1 MNIIIVGDGKVGYTL
16 AQFLTKDGHDVT
28 IIDKDEAALS
38 RAADTLDV
46 MCIRG
51 NGANMRTLLEA
62 DIENTD
68 IIIAVTGNDELNM
81 VCCLAAKQLGAKY
94 SIARIRDPEYT
105 ESLTM
110 LQKKL
115 DIDQVINPERASA
128 LEISRLLRFPFA
140 INIESFAHGRVEMV
154 EFKVDTTDPIVNI
167 PLSKLHGKYPRI
179 QFTAAQRNGEAIIPD
194 GSFTIQAGDRVY
206 ATGDRDS
213 ITKFFKQLGKDTQR
227 MKSALII
234 GGGRISY
241 YLARIIAGM
250 GVHLRMIEINKAKCE
265 RLSDELDNVLV
276 INADGT
282 DQELLDSENVGECGA
297 LICLTN
303 RDEENIIAGMYGA
316 RRGAKKVIVKVNRLN
331 TMDVMD
337 GLGIESVVSPKL
349 TTANVILRSVRAL
362 NDSRNSVVEKVYSM
376 LGGQVEAYE
385 FTALDGAPYL
395 NIPLSRLNIKRG
407 ILVSVLVR
415 DRKNIIPFGGD
426 HIEAGDTVILTARA
440 GTVVNLEDAFDLTQI
455 KKEINK

>member
-1 MNIIIVGDGKVGYTL
+1 MNITIVGNGKVGYTL
-16 AQFLTKDGHDVT
+16 AQFLSKDGHDIT
-28 IIDKDEAALS
+28 IIDRDQAALT

-46 MCIRG
+46 MCLRG

-62 DIENTD
+62 DIETAD

-115 DIDQVINPERASA
+115 DIDQVINPERACA
-128 LEISRLLRFPFA
+128 LEISRLMRFPFA

-154 EFKVDTTDPIVNI
+154 EFKVDPSDPIIGV
-167 PLSKLHGKYPRI
+167 PLSKLHGKHPHI

-194 GSFTIQAGDRVY
+194 GRFQIAAGDRIY
-206 ATGDRDS
+206 ATGDRES

-241 YLARIIAGM
+241 YLSKIIAGM
-250 GVHLRMIEINKAKCE
+250 GVRLRIIEINEAKCA
-265 RLSDELDNVLV
+265 RLSDELDGVMV
-276 INADGT
+276 IHADGT

-303 RDEENIIAGMYGA
+303 RDEENLIVGMYGA
-316 RRGAKKVIVKVNRLN
+316 RRGAKKVIAKVNRLN
-331 TMDVMD
+331 TLDVMD
-337 GLGIESVVSPKL
+337 GLGIDSVISPKL
-349 TTANVILRSVRAL
+349 TTANAILRSVRAL
-362 NDSRNSVVEKVYSM
+362 NDSRNSVAEKVYSM
-376 LGGQVEAYE
+376 LGGGVEAYE

-395 NIPLSRLNIKRG
+395 NIPLSKLNIKPG

-415 DRKNIIPFGGD
+415 DRRNIIPFGGD
-426 HIEAGDTVILTARA
+426 HIEAGDTVILTAKA
-440 GTVVNLEDAFDLTQI
+440 GTVINLEDAFDLAQI
-455 KKEINK
+455 KRNIEK